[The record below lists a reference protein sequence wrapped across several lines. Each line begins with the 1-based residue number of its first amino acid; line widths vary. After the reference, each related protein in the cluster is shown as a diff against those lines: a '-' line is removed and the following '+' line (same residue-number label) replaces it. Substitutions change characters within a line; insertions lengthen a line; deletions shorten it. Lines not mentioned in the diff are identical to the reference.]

1 MILLETLIFE
11 DESGIRTIGPSNEDM
26 VQVRGGSQV
35 IELSDDNDEE
45 PFVTPILLDK
55 KRRRIA
61 PQAIRED
68 TEEEDSEVERQL
80 RGKKGSLVKT
90 QNFKKADKV
99 R

>member
-61 PQAIRED
+61 LRPSVKIQRRKTLKLND
-68 TEEEDSEVERQL
+68 NYEER
-80 RGKKGSLVKT
+80 
-90 QNFKKADKV
+90 KAV
-99 R
+99 L